1 MPQSREVVDVRMPQ
15 NYQLQELAD
24 GMGVDVLIDTVF
36 IHSTLELKW
45 P

>member
-1 MPQSREVVDVRMPQ
+1 MERYGGEQKKTKKRAE
-15 NYQLQELAD
+15 
-24 GMGVDVLIDTVF
+24 LIDTVF